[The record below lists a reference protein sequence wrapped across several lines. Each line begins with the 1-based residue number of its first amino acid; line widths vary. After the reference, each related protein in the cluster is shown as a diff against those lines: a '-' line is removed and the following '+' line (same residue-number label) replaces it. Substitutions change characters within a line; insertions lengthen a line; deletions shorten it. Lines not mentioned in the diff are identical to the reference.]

1 MIDPMVAISAL
12 TASAGAISSAI
23 KAGKDVAG
31 LGSAMQKYA
40 RAEAELNFGAQRK
53 KNSFLSKF
61 TGAEATAIDKYFK
74 QQELNEAREKLRET
88 FLLYTKNG
96 HSQWVA
102 LNKMIAEERV
112 EYRKELQRKAEFR
125 DTLYTIFGVIF
136 LGAVFVAG
144 SLGIMFFAKYLK
156 EQQTA

>member
-53 KNSFLSKF
+53 KNSFLAKF
-61 TGAEATAIDKYFK
+61 TGAEASAIDKHFK

-88 FLLYTKNG
+88 ILLYGKNG
-96 HSQWVA
+96 DSQWRSLQA
-102 LNKMIAEERV
+102 LIAQERV

-136 LGAVFVAG
+136 LGAVFVAA